1 MTKLNF
7 IDLQILYLGIKK
19 EGKFDEKDIEGSDLK
34 NLGVGRTLDQLAS
47 LKERNLI
54 QVSEDRSFLVTK
66 HARHILWDDQIP
78 LWIKILRILEI
89 KSQDIKKIASFLLLL
104 PEHIEPEIEDLR
116 KKQLV
121 LMSPLRKETGIVKMY
136 EIMQEGI
143 ELIAKAQ
150 TEGFHSK
157 PKVGKS
163 QIEILAI
170 IEETVQEINR
180 LQGISDIEKEKIVS
194 NLLQIKDNLEI

>member
-7 IDLQILYLGIKK
+7 IDLQILYLGIKN
-19 EGKFDEKDIEGSDLK
+19 EGKFDEKDIEESDLK
-34 NLGVGRTLDQLAS
+34 NLGVGRLLDQLAS

-54 QVSEDRSFLVTK
+54 QINKDGSFLVTK

-78 LWIKILRILEI
+78 IWIKILRILEI

-104 PEHIEPEIEDLR
+104 QEDIEPEIEDLR
-116 KKQLV
+116 KRQLV

-143 ELIAKAQ
+143 ELIKKAQ
-150 TEGFHSK
+150 TEGFQSK
-157 PKVGKS
+157 LNVGKS
-163 QIEILAI
+163 QIEIGGI
-170 IEETVQEINR
+170 IEETIQEINS
-180 LQGISDIEKEKIVS
+180 LQGISDIKKEKIVS
-194 NLLQIKDNLEI
+194 NLLQIKNNLEI

>member
-19 EGKFDEKDIEGSDLK
+19 NGEFDENDIEHSDLK
-34 NLGVGRTLDQLAS
+34 NLGIGRILDQLAS

-54 QVSEDRSFLVTK
+54 QINKNRSFSVTK

-78 LWIKILRILEI
+78 LWVKILRILEI
-89 KSQDIKKIASFLLLL
+89 KSQDIKKIASFLLLS
-104 PEHIEPEIEDLR
+104 PEHIKPEIEDLR
-116 KKQLV
+116 KRQLV
-121 LMSPLRKETGIVKMY
+121 LMSPLRKDTGIEKIY

-143 ELIAKAQ
+143 ELIVKAQ
-150 TEGFHSK
+150 TEGLHYK
-157 PKVGKS
+157 PKIRKS
-163 QIEILAI
+163 QIEIRTI
-170 IEETVQEINR
+170 IEETIQEINR

-194 NLLQIKDNLEI
+194 NLLQIKDNVEI

>member
-7 IDLQILYLGIKK
+7 IDLQILYLGIKSK
-19 EGKFDEKDIEGSDLK
+19 GRFDEKDIEDSDLK
-34 NLGVGRTLDQLAS
+34 NLGVGRILDQLAS

-54 QVSEDRSFLVTK
+54 QVNEDRSFLVTK
-66 HARHILWDDQIP
+66 RARHILWDDQIP

-89 KSQDIKKIASFLLLL
+89 KPQDIKKISSFLLVSQ
-104 PEHIEPEIEDLR
+104 EQIEPEIENLR

-121 LMSPLRKETGIVKMY
+121 LMSPLRKDTKIVKMY
-136 EIMQEGI
+136 EIMKEGI
-143 ELIAKAQ
+143 DIIAKSQ
-150 TEGFHSK
+150 TEGLPSK

-163 QIEILAI
+163 QIEILTI

-180 LQGISDIEKEKIVS
+180 LQGISDIKKEKIMS